1 MIFLLNSAIKVSVIL
16 LATLVAARLLR
27 GRSAALRHCVLA
39 AGMVSAAITPG
50 LSVVIPGWTW
60 NLVIDEPKPIPA
72 SPYSPVEES
81 FSPNR
86 PFIPV
91 PFAGKSDQVATVPP
105 APVEPQPQ
113 KIQSQWFSY
122 SLNPAE
128 TLVVL
133 WIAGFGVGL
142 AVLLF
147 GYAHLM
153 WITRGSRF
161 LDSEVWTRIAGQVV
175 QAYSLPRTP
184 VLLQNGDLSVLFT
197 WGWRRPRILVP
208 RDASSWPIDRI
219 RAVLCHEL
227 AHVRRGDW
235 VVQMTAELMRAVY
248 WFNPLLWVVCRSLR
262 RESEQACDD
271 AALNSGIACSE
282 YAGHLLDVVRSLR
295 QPRRAWSYALSMA
308 GPSTLERRF
317 VAMLNPATNRQTLSR
332 WSVAAILAAF
342 VTVTFPLSVLRGAT
356 APAEPALVLPAFAGA
371 RIPAEL
377 FQAAVPAT
385 EGTATLQGIVRR
397 SPSGEPVAGV
407 ELSLEGGPA
416 DPKIVEALVR
426 GVANRGIVFTP
437 KRIGTIEEV
446 LQEALDA
453 AGAAGVGP
461 GFPLFQEAVNQFRAA
476 SAARFTAV
484 SDRDGRFAIRNVLP
498 GEYGIRPEREGFFAD
513 LAGGSQKVT
522 VNLNQTVETTVLL
535 TEGAVL
541 SGRVLDPTGR
551 PVQDAVVDALALS
564 YENGFPV
571 LRPTLT
577 KTTDDQGEFR
587 IFWLVP
593 GQYHLQAT
601 IPPSPTSVVFPNT
614 MRTLYPGSI
623 SVVGATPINARAGD
637 KLSGLDVQVKSA
649 RLAKISGVLN
659 STIPP
664 EESERMGRLFGGN
677 PGRPTMLLVWRDE
690 NIPGVGVGG
699 GANAGVGAGT
709 PVVMNG
715 GSGKFETQG
724 VLPGSYFLFGR
735 IPQDNANGGAGFAFA
750 RIPIEVGDEDISG
763 LSVTIN
769 RSVNLTGTVTVDGR
783 PPVGV
788 PARVTLLV
796 DDGSIKLGIYRT
808 LSERFTPAD
817 ANGAFTIIEVPPG
830 PYHVDV
836 APNLPEKIY
845 VADVRQ
851 GARSVFDSGFEV
863 GSKTP
868 DPIQV
873 LLSSGAATVEGTVVD
888 AGAKPVAGATVV
900 LAPPENR
907 RQNRLLFHQAVT
919 DKNGRFTLRNI
930 GPGGYKLF
938 AWQQQLPKSTW
949 FNTGFMS
956 RYEAN
961 GRPVTVSQGATVSQ
975 QITVIP

>member
-39 AGMVSAAITPG
+39 AGLISAAITPG

-60 NLVIDEPKPIPA
+60 NVVVEAPAPIPMEESA
-72 SPYSPVEES
+72 SPSGS
-81 FSPNR
+81 FLFLPL
-86 PFIPV
+86 PEKF
-91 PFAGKSDQVATVPP
+91 DQLATAPP
-105 APVEPQPQ
+105 ARVAPQPQ
-113 KIQSQWFSY
+113 EMESRWFFY

-128 TLVVL
+128 TLVVI
-133 WIAGFGVGL
+133 WIAGFAVGL

-147 GYAHLM
+147 GFAHLM

-161 LDSEVWTRIAGQVV
+161 LNSEVWTRIAGQVV
-175 QAYSLPRTP
+175 QTYSLTRTP

-208 RDASSWPIDRI
+208 RDASSWPTERI

-235 VVQMTAELMRAVY
+235 VVQLTAELMRAVY

-271 AALNSGIACSE
+271 AALNCGITSSE

-317 VAMLNPATNRQTLSR
+317 VAMLNPSTNRQTLSR
-332 WSVAAILAAF
+332 WSLAVILAAF

-356 APAEPALVLPAFAGA
+356 APAEPALVLPAIAGA
-371 RIPAEL
+371 GIPAEL
-377 FQAAVPAT
+377 FQAAVPST

-416 DPKIVEALVR
+416 DPKIVEAFVR

-437 KRIGTIEEV
+437 KRIGTVEEV

-461 GFPLFQEAVNQFRAA
+461 GFPLFQEAVNQFRAG

-484 SDRDGRFAIRNVLP
+484 SDKDGRFAIRNVLP
-498 GEYGIRPEREGFFAD
+498 GEYRIRPEREGFFAD
-513 LAGGSQKVT
+513 LAGDGQRVT
-522 VNLNQTVETTVLL
+522 VNLNQTVETTVSL

-571 LRPTLT
+571 LRPALT
-577 KTTDDQGEFR
+577 KTTDDLGEFR
-587 IFWLVP
+587 IFWLTP
-593 GQYHLQAT
+593 GQYYLQASM
-601 IPPSPTSVVFPNT
+601 PLLPTALPNT

-623 SVVGATPINARAGD
+623 SVVGATPVTARAGD
-637 KLSGLDVQVKSA
+637 KLSGLNVDVKTA
-649 RLAKISGVLN
+649 RLAKLSGVLN

-677 PGRPTMLLVWRDE
+677 PGRPTILLVWRDE

-715 GSGKFETQG
+715 GSGSFETQG

-750 RIPIEVGDEDISG
+750 RIPIEVGSEDIGG

-836 APNLPEKIY
+836 APNLPETIY

-863 GSKTP
+863 TSKTP

-888 AGAKPVAGATVV
+888 AVAKPIAGATVV

-919 DKNGRFTLRNI
+919 DKNGRFSLRNVA
-930 GPGGYKLF
+930 PGGYKLF

-949 FNTGFMS
+949 FNSGFMS
-956 RYEAN
+956 RYEAS
-961 GRPVTVSQGATVSQ
+961 GRPLTVSQGATVTQ
-975 QITVIP
+975 QITVIR